1 MAYLWLFLF
10 LTERFILKKRK
21 HINSMSFITSMTT
34 TISISEELRE
44 KLKNLGRAGDSYE
57 DVIGRMYELTRKQL
71 LLSYL
76 YDDSDSVSID
86 DAIKEARKKWQK

>member
-1 MAYLWLFLF
+1 
-10 LTERFILKKRK
+10 
-21 HINSMSFITSMTT
+21 MTT